1 MARKDMARSA
11 WTRVLSKK
19 QIVRGFVCG
28 EREGKI
34 SLLKILQIREPFKR
48 SYEGREVVLADAGYY
63 WLQLAADRDRAWF
76 TVMFDDKGRL
86 VQIYVDVTDGNDAQA
101 ENPSF
106 EDLYLDYV
114 VYGGQVYEL
123 DRGELDAAFAS
134 GAISR
139 AQYDSALAAGERI
152 RGELSRNT
160 DRIISFFT
168 EQFETL
174 RPELDGEA

>member
-19 QIVRGFVCG
+19 QIVRGFACG

-101 ENPSF
+101 
-106 EDLYLDYV
+106 D
-114 VYGGQVYEL
+114 
-123 DRGELDAAFAS
+123 
-134 GAISR
+134 
-139 AQYDSALAAGERI
+139 
-152 RGELSRNT
+152 
-160 DRIISFFT
+160 
-168 EQFETL
+168 
-174 RPELDGEA
+174 